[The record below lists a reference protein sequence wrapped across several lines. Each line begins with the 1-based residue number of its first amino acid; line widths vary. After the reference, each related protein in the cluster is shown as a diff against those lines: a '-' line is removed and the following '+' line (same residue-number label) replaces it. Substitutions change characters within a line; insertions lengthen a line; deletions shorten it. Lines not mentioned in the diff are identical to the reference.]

1 MDAEHQPRGRL
12 DATDA
17 EHLRAEILQSPD
29 LPAMPSAYARLL
41 AVMADERAGPQD
53 LVEVL
58 ELDAALAGKILR
70 LANSAFLGVPGRVAS
85 LSRAVLLIGWRWVS
99 SLALGVTVWSSFTG
113 RGGAPA
119 VALWGHAAR
128 VALAARLLGRHL
140 GLRDAEAAF
149 SAGLLH
155 DIGRAALLLRH
166 PDRGDWIASMHGD
179 HDLASERE
187 LFGVDHATVGFW
199 IATAWHLP
207 DELVDAIALHHD
219 DVVASEEIDTLA
231 VVRLADRLIHDAERE
246 SDGDAELEARV
257 ASTIELSSPGHG
269 LAEAWPE
276 IVATVREEGRDL
288 EGLFTGGA

>member
-1 MDAEHQPRGRL
+1 MDAEHQARGDL
-12 DATDA
+12 DATGV
-17 EHLRAEILQSPD
+17 EHLRAEILRSPD

-41 AVMADERAGPQD
+41 AIMADERAAPQD

-58 ELDAALAGKILR
+58 ELDAALAGRILR
-70 LANSAFLGVPGRVAS
+70 LANSAFLGVPGKVTS

-99 SLALGVTVWSSFTG
+99 SLALGVTVWSSFTR
-113 RGGAPA
+113 RGGTPA

-128 VALAARLLGRHL
+128 VALASRLLGRHL

-166 PDRGDWIASMHGD
+166 PERGDWIASLHGD
-179 HDLASERE
+179 DELERE
-187 LFGVDHATVGFW
+187 RALFGADHATVGFW
-199 IATAWHLP
+199 IATAWGLP

-219 DVVASEEIDTLA
+219 DVIASEEIDTLA
-231 VVRLADRLIHDAERE
+231 VVRLADLLIHDAERQ
-246 SDGDAELEARV
+246 SDGDGELETHV
-257 ASTIELSSPGHG
+257 APLDASFPGRG

-288 EGLFTGGA
+288 EELFTGGA

>member
-1 MDAEHQPRGRL
+1 MDAEHQPPEGL
-12 DATDA
+12 DATDV

-41 AVMADERAGPQD
+41 AVMADDRAGPQD

-58 ELDAALAGKILR
+58 ELDAALAGRILR
-70 LANSAFLGVPGRVAS
+70 LANSAFLGVPGKVAS
-85 LSRAVLLIGWRWVS
+85 LSRAVLLIGWRWVA
-99 SLALGVTVWSSFTG
+99 SLALGVTVWSSFTR

-128 VALAARLLGRHL
+128 VALASRLLGRHL

-166 PDRGDWIASMHGD
+166 PDRGDWIASIHGD
-179 HDLASERE
+179 HDLERERE
-187 LFGVDHATVGFW
+187 LFGADHATVGFW
-199 IATAWHLP
+199 IATAWGLP

-219 DVVASEEIDTLA
+219 DVIAAEEIDTLA
-231 VVRLADRLIHDAERE
+231 VVRLADRLMHDAERE
-246 SDGDAELEARV
+246 SDGEHDLEARV
-257 ASTIELSSPGHG
+257 APTIEAASPGRS
-269 LAEAWPE
+269 LVEAWPG

-288 EGLFTGGA
+288 EELFAGGA